1 MIYSGHVSFL
11 EYFSVISCLPL
22 RPTPP
27 RPAPPAR
34 PALPRPAP
42 QIFSR
47 LLTHPAHMQV
57 VYPLQ
62 KRPRHLQHRSSGLFE
77 RHGNVIGAS
86 SSDAG
91 GDASSSN
98 PGSAA
103 AVAVPK
109 ARVPA
114 PSVSEDEDGAALI
127 LPAGEGSA
135 SVGDQ

>member
-1 MIYSGHVSFL
+1 MTYSGQVSFL

-27 RPAPPAR
+27 RPAPPR
-34 PALPRPAP
+34 PAD
-42 QIFSR
+42 FSR
-47 LLTHPAHMQV
+47 LLTHAAHMQV

-86 SSDAG
+86 SYDAG

-103 AVAVPK
+103 AMAAPK
-109 ARVPA
+109 ARVQA
-114 PSVSEDEDGAALI
+114 PTVSEDEDSADLTV
-127 LPAGEGSA
+127 PDGEGGA
-135 SVGDQ
+135 SMGDR

>member
-1 MIYSGHVSFL
+1 MTYSGHVSLL

-22 RPTPP
+22 RPTQ
-27 RPAPPAR
+27 
-34 PALPRPAP
+34 PRPAP

-47 LLTHPAHMQV
+47 LLTHPVHMQV

-62 KRPRHLQHRSSGLFE
+62 KRPRHVQHRSSGLFE
-77 RHGNVIGAS
+77 RHGHVIGAS

-103 AVAVPK
+103 AVAAPK
-109 ARVPA
+109 ARVQA
-114 PSVSEDEDGAALI
+114 PTVSEDEDSADLI
-127 LPAGEGSA
+127 VPDGEDGS
-135 SVGDQ
+135 SVGDK